1 METAVVVLEII
12 TIVFGIFG
20 TSVGF
25 SLKLYLRLNVRL
37 VRADFAYQELLATKH
52 LADTNKVQALL
63 GVVRGFLAT
72 FDSPEFSQ
80 YGMLR
85 RARETTRLEFK
96 PGLIETGP
104 NYVGINPLYGYN
116 AEGKITLYADK
127 NTFHQA
133 YRDAVQGGQQKAA
146 FRILLVAF
154 LVQLLAVF
162 VHI

>member
-1 METAVVVLEII
+1 MFLEII
-12 TIVFGIFG
+12 AIVVGLFSAAI
-20 TSVGF
+20 GF
-25 SLKLYLRLNVRL
+25 SIKLYLLLNVRL
-37 VRADFAYQELLATKH
+37 VRADFAYQELLANKNLNNRT
-52 LADTNKVQALL
+52 KVQDLL
-63 GVVRGFLAT
+63 RVVRGFLAT

-96 PGLIETGP
+96 PGIIETGP

-116 AEGKITLYADK
+116 VKGEPTLYADK

-133 YRDAVQGGQQKAA
+133 YRDSIVGGQQRAA
-146 FRILLVAF
+146 FRVLLVAF

-162 VHI
+162 IRF